1 MKSPFYFPDNL
12 FWLKESD
19 LFVWHALHSTQGFN
33 ETEFGAFS
41 KNLCKKS
48 KLRRCEVLPGNQL
61 GIT

>member
-41 KNLCKKS
+41 KNLCK
-48 KLRRCEVLPGNQL
+48 NQNFADVKFFQE
-61 GIT
+61 IN